1 MNNENKNYPQT
12 KVYFDGSHY
21 IGIPKDNFPH
31 GKSGKRKTKHKLK
44 NTTKT
49 PAQEKFEIAYKDS
62 QRLPKKKR
70 KTYIIEQMKDTFS
83 TDTATKNFVEQ
94 NIERK
99 KTNALK
105 RKSRL
110 MRKVYLQKWNFFV
123 TLTYDSQKHTEESFK
138 IKVLNTLKHLVSR
151 KGWKY
156 IGVWE
161 ISPKQR
167 LHFHGIFYIP
177 INSMIGEL
185 VKTTDYS
192 TKSKKLQITYQNS
205 HFMKHFGRNDFKE
218 LGSQKDI
225 VQSIGYILKYIEKGG
240 EKLMY
245 GGKLPTYFVSD
256 IVADDIICPIGVD
269 DKKVLLFDNFT
280 CIDNGEILGQ
290 VSTQVIEQL
299 PKCN

>member
-1 MNNENKNYPQT
+1 MNNEIKNYPQT
-12 KVYFDGSHY
+12 KVYYDGSHY

-31 GKSGKRKTKHKLK
+31 GKSCKRKKTKSCNAKQDTCK
-44 NTTKT
+44 
-49 PAQEKFEIAYKDS
+49 EKFDIAYKES
-62 QRLPKKKR
+62 QSLPKKER
-70 KTYIIEQMKDTFS
+70 KKFIITQMKDTFS
-83 TDTATKNFVEQ
+83 SDTATKNFVEQ

-99 KTNALK
+99 KINAIK

-138 IKVLNTLKHLVSR
+138 IKLLNTLKHLVSR

-177 INSMIGEL
+177 DNAMIGEL

-205 HFMKHFGRNDFKE
+205 HFMKHFGRNDLKE

-225 VQSIGYILKYIEKGG
+225 VQSICYILKYIEKGG
-240 EKLMY
+240 ERLMY

-256 IVADDIICPIGVD
+256 IVADDIICPIGID

-280 CIDNGEILGQ
+280 CIDNGEIIGQ
-290 VSTQVIEQL
+290 ASPQVIEQL
-299 PKCN
+299 PKSN

>member
-1 MNNENKNYPQT
+1 MNNEIKNYPQT
-12 KVYFDGSHY
+12 KVYYDGSHY

-31 GKSGKRKTKHKLK
+31 GKSCKRKKTKSCNAKQDTCK
-44 NTTKT
+44 
-49 PAQEKFEIAYKDS
+49 EKFDIAYKES
-62 QRLPKKKR
+62 QSLPKKER
-70 KTYIIEQMKDTFS
+70 KKYIITQMKNIFS
-83 TDTATKNFVEQ
+83 CDTATKNFVEQ
-94 NIERK
+94 NLERK
-99 KTNALK
+99 KTNAIK

-110 MRKVYLQKWNFFV
+110 MRKIYLQKWNFFV
-123 TLTYDSQKHTEESFK
+123 TLTYDSLKHTEESFK
-138 IKVLNTLKHLVSR
+138 IKLLNTLKHLVSR

-177 INSMIGEL
+177 DNAMIGEL

-218 LGSQKDI
+218 LGTQKDI
-225 VQSIGYILKYIEKGG
+225 VQSIGYILKYIEKTG
-240 EKLMY
+240 ERLIY

-280 CIDNGEILGQ
+280 CIDNGEIIGQ
-290 VSTQVIEQL
+290 VSPQVIEKL

>member
-1 MNNENKNYPQT
+1 MAYSNV
-12 KVYFDGSHY
+12 KVYNDGSHY
-21 IGIPKDNFPH
+21 IGIPKENFFH
-31 GKSGKRKTKHKLK
+31 GKNIKRKK
-44 NTTKT
+44 NSNS
-49 PAQEKFEIAYKDS
+49 ASVEKETNKAKFDTAYKES
-62 QRLPKKKR
+62 QSLPKRERKK
-70 KTYIIEQMKDTFS
+70 YIISQMQDTFS
-83 TDTATKNFVEQ
+83 TDTATKTFVEQ
-94 NIERK
+94 NLERK
-99 KTNALK
+99 KTNAIK

-110 MRKVYLQKWNFFV
+110 MRKIYLQKWNFFV
-123 TLTYDSQKHTEESFK
+123 TLTYDSLKHTEESFK
-138 IKVLNTLKHLVSR
+138 IKLLNTLKHLVSR

-177 INSMIGEL
+177 DNAMIGEL

-225 VQSIGYILKYIEKGG
+225 VQSIGYILKYIEKTG
-240 EKLMY
+240 ERLMY

-280 CIDNGEILGQ
+280 CIDNGEIIGQ
-290 VSTQVIEQL
+290 VSPQVIEKL

>member
-1 MNNENKNYPQT
+1 MNNENKNYPKT

-31 GKSGKRKTKHKLK
+31 GKSCKRKKTKSCNAKQDTCK
-44 NTTKT
+44 
-49 PAQEKFEIAYKDS
+49 EKFEIAYKDS
-62 QRLPKKKR
+62 QSLPKKQR
-70 KTYIIEQMKDTFS
+70 KTYIIKQMKDTFS
-83 TDTATKNFVEQ
+83 SDTATKNFVEQ

-99 KTNALK
+99 KINAIK

-138 IKVLNTLKHLVSR
+138 IKLLNTLKHLVSR

-177 INSMIGEL
+177 DNAMIGEL

-205 HFMKHFGRNDFKE
+205 HFLKHFGRNDFKE

-240 EKLMY
+240 ERLMY

-256 IVADDIICPIGVD
+256 IVADDIVCPIGID

-290 VSTQVIEQL
+290 VSPQVIEKL

>member
-12 KVYFDGSHY
+12 KVYFDGRHY

-31 GKSGKRKTKHKLK
+31 GKRCKIKKTKDCNYKQ
-44 NTTKT
+44 NTCK
-49 PAQEKFEIAYKDS
+49 EMFDIAYKES
-62 QRLPKKKR
+62 QSLPKKER
-70 KTYIIEQMKDTFS
+70 KKYIVEQMKDTFS
-83 TDTATKNFVEQ
+83 SDTATKNFVEQ
-94 NIERK
+94 NIDRK
-99 KTNALK
+99 KINAIK

-123 TLTYDSQKHTEESFK
+123 TLTYDSLKHTEESFK
-138 IKVLNTLKHLVSR
+138 IKLLNTLKHLVSR
-151 KGWKY
+151 KARKY
-156 IGVWE
+156 IGIWV
-161 ISPKQR
+161 ISPNQR

-177 INSMIGEL
+177 DSAMIGEL

-192 TKSKKLQITYQNS
+192 IKSKKLQITYQKS

-225 VQSIGYILKYIEKGG
+225 VQSIGYILKYIEKSG
-240 EKLMY
+240 ERLMY

-256 IVADDIICPIGVD
+256 IIADDIIYPIGID

-280 CIDNGEILGQ
+280 CIDYGEILGLVSQQ
-290 VSTQVIEQL
+290 VTEQL

>member
-31 GKSGKRKTKHKLK
+31 GKSCKRKTKHKLK
-44 NTTKT
+44 NKTKP

-62 QRLPKKKR
+62 QSLPKKQR

-83 TDTATKNFVEQ
+83 SDTATKNFVEQ

-99 KTNALK
+99 KINAIK

-123 TLTYDSQKHTEESFK
+123 TLTYDSQKYTEESFK
-138 IKVLNTLKHLVSR
+138 IKLLNTLKHLVSR

-177 INSMIGEL
+177 NNAMIGEF

-205 HFMKHFGRNDFKE
+205 HFLKHFGRNDFKE
-218 LGSQKDI
+218 LCSQKDI

-256 IVADDIICPIGVD
+256 IVADDIVCPIGVY

-280 CIDNGEILGQ
+280 CIDNGEIIGQ
-290 VSTQVIEQL
+290 VSPQAIEKL

>member
-1 MNNENKNYPQT
+1 MIENNKNYPKT

-21 IGIPKDNFPH
+21 IGIPKDNFLH
-31 GKSGKRKTKHKLK
+31 GKSCKRKAKHKSK

-49 PAQEKFEIAYKDS
+49 PAQEKFDIAYKES
-62 QRLPKKKR
+62 QSLPKKER
-70 KTYIIEQMKDTFS
+70 KKYIISQMKDTFS
-83 TDTATKNFVEQ
+83 SETVTKKFVEQ

-99 KTNALK
+99 KINAIK

-110 MRKVYLQKWNFFV
+110 MRKVYLQKWNYFV
-123 TLTYDSQKHTEESFK
+123 TLTYDSQKHSEESFK
-138 IKVLNTLKHLVSR
+138 IKLLNILKHLVSR

-156 IGVWE
+156 IGVLE
-161 ISPKQR
+161 ISQKQR

-177 INSMIGEL
+177 DNAMIGEL

-205 HFMKHFGRNDFKE
+205 HFLKHFGRNDFKE

-225 VQSIGYILKYIEKGG
+225 VQSIGYILKYIEKTG
-240 EKLMY
+240 ERLMY

-256 IVADDIICPIGVD
+256 IVTNDIICQIGVD

-290 VSTQVIEQL
+290 VSPQVIEQL

>member
-31 GKSGKRKTKHKLK
+31 GKSCKRKKTKSYNAKQDTCK
-44 NTTKT
+44 
-49 PAQEKFEIAYKDS
+49 EKFDIAYKES
-62 QRLPKKKR
+62 LSLPKKER

-83 TDTATKNFVEQ
+83 SDMTTKNFVEQ
-94 NIERK
+94 SIDRK
-99 KTNALK
+99 KINAIK

-123 TLTYDSQKHTEESFK
+123 TLTYDNLKHTEESFK
-138 IKVLNTLKHLVSR
+138 IKLLNTLKHLVSR

-156 IGVWE
+156 ISVWE

-177 INSMIGEL
+177 DNSMIGEL

-205 HFMKHFGRNDFKE
+205 HFLKHFGRNDFKE

-240 EKLMY
+240 ERLMY

-256 IVADDIICPIGVD
+256 IIAEDIICPIGVD

-280 CIDNGEILGQ
+280 CIDNGEIIGQ
-290 VSTQVIEQL
+290 VSPQVIEKL
-299 PKCN
+299 PKSN

>member
-1 MNNENKNYPQT
+1 MNNENKDYPQT

-31 GKSGKRKTKHKLK
+31 GKSCKRKTKSYNAKQDTCK
-44 NTTKT
+44 
-49 PAQEKFEIAYKDS
+49 EKFDIAYKDS
-62 QRLPKKKR
+62 QSLPKKER
-70 KTYIIEQMKDTFS
+70 KKFIITQMKDTFS
-83 TDTATKNFVEQ
+83 SDTATKNFVEQ

-99 KTNALK
+99 KINAIK

-138 IKVLNTLKHLVSR
+138 IKLLNTLKHLVSR

-167 LHFHGIFYIP
+167 LHFHGIFYMP
-177 INSMIGEL
+177 DNSMIGEL

-192 TKSKKLQITYQNS
+192 TKSKKLQITCQNS
-205 HFMKHFGRNDFKE
+205 HFLKHFGRNDFKE
-218 LGSQKDI
+218 LCSQKDI

-240 EKLMY
+240 ERLMY

-256 IVADDIICPIGVD
+256 IVADDIVCPIGVD

-280 CIDNGEILGQ
+280 CIDNGEIIGQ
-290 VSTQVIEQL
+290 VSPQVIEQL